1 MDTATPLSPVS
12 PITPEPGSREALAQS
27 LRHVLS
33 EAEHLLKS
41 AHNAGGEQFK
51 AARERFE
58 EQLRSAKL
66 ELNDLET
73 VAIENAKRAARATDQ
88 AVHEHPYAAMGIAAG
103 IGALIGMLIARR

>member
-1 MDTATPLSPVS
+1 MDTVTPVAPM
-12 PITPEPGSREALAQS
+12 TPEPGSREALAQS

-41 AHNAGGEQFK
+41 AHSAGGEQFK

-73 VAIENAKRAARATDQ
+73 VAIENAKRAARATDE
-88 AVHEHPYAAMGIAAG
+88 AVHEHPYAAMAIAAG